1 MQSLS
6 QSAVAHDA
14 ERVLE
19 LIERQQSLAQELE
32 HLAMQQSYL
41 IEHSETS
48 ALLDLLAKRQGVIDS
63 LLAAQGEMRTVAPRL
78 ERAELSDSLRSRL
91 NALID
96 DVSRRLEVVMAVD
109 ERDKASLRIERD
121 AVRTELSAA
130 GTAQQARN
138 AYLSRGQAASQ
149 PVGNRF
155 SDHKG

>member
-1 MQSLS
+1 MQPRG
-6 QSAVAHDA
+6 QSTATHDA

-19 LIERQQSLAQELE
+19 LIERQQSLAQQLE
-32 HLAMQQSYL
+32 RLAMQQSHL
-41 IEHSETS
+41 IEQGQTP

-63 LLAAQGEMRTVAPRL
+63 LLAAQGEMRAVAPKL
-78 ERAELSDSLRSRL
+78 ERAEITDALRSRL

-109 ERDKASLRIERD
+109 ERDKTSLRVERD

-130 GTAQQARN
+130 GAAQQARS
-138 AYLSRGQAASQ
+138 AYLSRGHAAAQ